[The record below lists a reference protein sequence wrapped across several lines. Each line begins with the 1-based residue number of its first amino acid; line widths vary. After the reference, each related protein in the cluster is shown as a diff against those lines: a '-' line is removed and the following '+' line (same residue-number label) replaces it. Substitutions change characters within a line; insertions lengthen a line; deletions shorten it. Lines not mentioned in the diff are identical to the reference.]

1 MTTEQVLAKIKDEHG
16 NSALRDGPSL
26 LGLFVDYS
34 HNQLRSQA
42 NALRTFL
49 DCKGNQRILNLCS
62 EPSQKQQ
69 TEYHRLI
76 QEMIRDYNMQEAT
89 AADVCAAFWRV
100 AIGTEPPVLQS
111 SPETVKEPMWE
122 TSDRNQNKVD
132 SQAFDQVSS
141 TPPSVE
147 RGQKE
152 KWQYNWLEGIA
163 MVLGLAILGL
173 LLYAVSMLLK
183 LDDKDNMVF
192 GLFFCAIG
200 IALILA
206 MQYGLWKQKTRS
218 WLSDFLSDKGGA
230 LVWVISTPVIGIGG
244 PVVSILMLI
253 GKIPIL
259 PQDDF
264 TVVLVLYA
272 IFSWYYIFWN
282 ITAFAEVFRERKA
295 QKRGGKK

>member
-1 MTTEQVLAKIKDEHG
+1 MTTEQILEKIKKERWED
-16 NSALRDGPSL
+16 ALRDGQSL
-26 LGLFVDYS
+26 LGMFVDYS
-34 HNQLRSQA
+34 HNQLRPQA

-49 DCKGNQRILNLCS
+49 DCKGNQRILNLRNA
-62 EPSQKQQ
+62 PIQKQQ

-76 QEMIRDYNMQEAT
+76 QEMVRDYNMQEAT
-89 AADVCAAFWRV
+89 AADVCASFWRV

-111 SPETVKEPMWE
+111 SPETVKEPMRE

-147 RGQKE
+147 RGQKA
-152 KWQYNWLEGIA
+152 KWRYNWLEGIA

-230 LVWVISTPVIGIGG
+230 LVWIIFTPVIGISG

-259 PQDDF
+259 PLDDF
-264 TVVLVLYA
+264 TVVMVLYA
-272 IFSWYYIFWN
+272 VFSWYYIFWN
-282 ITAFAEVFRERKA
+282 VTAFAEVFRERKA